1 MLTINQISSRWILD
15 SRGIPTIV
23 CNIILKD
30 ETANKLFK
38 GKSSVP
44 SGASTG
50 IHEALELRDNDDTK
64 FNGNGVNKAI
74 SNLLNVIGQKLI
86 GQKFEKA
93 SQVDEFMLNLEVQLE
108 KELSIHENKLVE
120 IEKLRDQIGQITG
133 NLNEIKKENEIDE
146 NQISYAQ
153 LSKSILGANTVLA
166 ISMSVHRA
174 FASSE
179 NLELWKYLRN
189 QYFLNQGENKKFPS
203 LMCNI
208 FNGGKHA
215 SNNIDIQ
222 EFMVIPKTGNIES
235 DIQTITDIYQKLK
248 QILGKQGQSTSV
260 GDEGGF
266 APDYNGT
273 AEVLK
278 IIDTAAEECG
288 YTKINYDLALDC
300 AASEFYNKETNS
312 YSVDGINYSQ
322 SALTDFYTELSEEFN
337 LVSIEDP
344 FAEDDLLG
352 WELITTKIGKKRL
365 LIGDDLFTTNS
376 SRFSKLVLDRA
387 SNSNTNWDSFNFEN
401 AKKNNIANGILI
413 KPNQIGSILETAN
426 MINLAKK
433 CEYAVAVS
441 HRSGETNDDFISDLA
456 FACQSEYIKLGAPAR
471 GERVAKYNRLLEIWE
486 DISVG

>member
-1 MLTINQISSRWILD
+1 MPIIKQIAARWILD
-15 SRGIPTIV
+15 SRGIPTIQCSTQIHV
-23 CNIILKD
+23 ENFPNQVF
-30 ETANKLFK
+30 A

-50 IHEALELRDNDDTK
+50 IHEALELRDGDEAK
-64 FNGNGVNKAI
+64 FGGKSVNKAI
-74 SNLLNVIGQKLI
+74 NNLINVIGQKLI
-86 GQKFEKA
+86 GQKFERA
-93 SQVDEFMLNLEVQLE
+93 SQVDEFMLNLE
-108 KELSIHENKLVE
+108 HE
-120 IEKLRDQIGQITG
+120 IEYHAKIQEKKLEEIEELRATISQITG
-133 NLNEIKKENEIDE
+133 NEIEQSESSEGE
-146 NQISYAQ
+146 NQNST
-153 LSKSILGANTVLA
+153 KSELGANAILA
-166 ISMSVHRA
+166 VSMAVHRA
-174 FASSE
+174 FAKAV
-179 NLELWKYLRN
+179 NLELWEYLRSE
-189 QYFLNQGENKKFPS
+189 YFADREGDKKFPR

-208 FNGGKHA
+208 FNGGQHA
-215 SNNIDIQ
+215 SNNLDIQ
-222 EFMVIPKTGNIES
+222 EFMVIPNTGNIET
-235 DIQTITDIYQKLK
+235 DIQTASEIYHKLK
-248 QILGKQGQSTSV
+248 HILKNQSQSTSV

-288 YTKINYDLALDC
+288 YTKVNYDLALDC
-300 AASEFYNKETNS
+300 AASEFYNTETNS
-312 YSVDGINYSQ
+312 YLLDGVNYSQ
-322 SALTDFYTELSEEFN
+322 SALSDFYTNLSEEFN
-337 LVSIEDP
+337 ILSIEDP

-352 WELITTKIGKKRL
+352 WELITTKIGKKRT

-376 SRFSKLVLDRA
+376 GRFSKIVLDRA
-387 SNSNTNWDSFNFEN
+387 SNSNTNWDSFDFANVN
-401 AKKNNIANGILI
+401 KNNIANGVLI

-486 DISVG
+486 DLNVG

>member
-1 MLTINQISSRWILD
+1 MPIINQISARWILD
-15 SRGIPTIV
+15 SRGMPTIV
-23 CNIILKD
+23 CNTKIKD
-30 ETANKLFK
+30 EITHLIYS
-38 GKSSVP
+38 GKASVP

-50 IHEALELRDNDDTK
+50 IHEAVELRDNDQNK
-64 FNGNGVNKAI
+64 FNGKGVNKAI
-74 SNLLNVIGQKLI
+74 NNLLNNIGQKLI
-86 GQKFEKA
+86 GQRFERA
-93 SQVDEFMLNLEVQLE
+93 CEVDEFMLNLEVQLE
-108 KELSIHENKLVE
+108 KELNTRENKLVE
-120 IEKLRDQIGQITG
+120 IEKLRDQIEQITG
-133 NLNEIKKENEIDE
+133 SQ
-146 NQISYAQ
+146 NQINQSPNEEESYIQ
-153 LSKSILGANTVLA
+153 LSKSVLGANAILA
-166 ISMSVHRA
+166 ISMSTHRA
-174 FASSE
+174 FAASKE
-179 NLELWKYLRN
+179 VELWQYLRS
-189 QYFLNQGENKKFPS
+189 QYFVGQDGNTKFPS

-208 FNGGKHA
+208 FNGGQHA
-215 SNNIDIQ
+215 SNNLDIQ

-248 QILGKQGQSTSV
+248 QILAKQGQSTSV

-266 APDYNGT
+266 APNYNGT

-278 IIDTAAEECG
+278 IIDTAAQECG
-288 YTKINYDLALDC
+288 YTKVNYDLALDC
-300 AASEFYNKETNS
+300 AASEFYDKETNS
-312 YSVDGINYSQ
+312 YSVDGVNYSQ

-337 LVSIEDP
+337 LASIEDP

-376 SRFSKLVLDRA
+376 SRFSKIVLDRA
-387 SNSNTNWDSFNFEN
+387 SNSNTNWDNFNFEN

-426 MINLAKK
+426 MINLAQK

-456 FACQSEYIKLGAPAR
+456 FACQSEFIKLGAPAR

-486 DISVG
+486 YINQ

>member
-1 MLTINQISSRWILD
+1 MPIINQISARWILD
-15 SRGIPTIV
+15 SRGIPTII
-23 CNIILKD
+23 CNTKISNDQKSF
-30 ETANKLFK
+30 FK
-38 GKSSVP
+38 GKASVP

-50 IHEALELRDNDDTK
+50 IHEAVELRDNDETK
-64 FNGNGVNKAI
+64 FNGKGVNKAI
-74 SNLLNVIGQKLI
+74 NNLLNIIGTKII
-86 GQKFEKA
+86 GQKFQRACE
-93 SQVDEFMLNLEVQLE
+93 VDEFMLNLEVQLE
-108 KELSIHENKLVE
+108 KELSTHETKLVE

-133 NLNEIKKENEIDE
+133 TQNPNLEVETEE
-146 NQISYAQ
+146 ESYTQ
-153 LSKSILGANTVLA
+153 LSKSVLGANAILA
-166 ISMSVHRA
+166 ISMAMHRA
-174 FASSE
+174 FAASQ
-179 NLELWKYLRN
+179 NLELWQYLRSE
-189 QYFLNQGENKKFPS
+189 YFADQGENKKFPS

-208 FNGGKHA
+208 FNGGQHA
-215 SNNIDIQ
+215 SNNLDIQ
-222 EFMVIPKTGNIES
+222 EFMVIPKTGNIET
-235 DIQTITDIYQKLK
+235 DVQTVTDIYQKLK
-248 QILGKQGQSTSV
+248 QILKKQCQSTSV

-278 IIDTAAEECG
+278 IIDIAAQECG
-288 YTKINYDLALDC
+288 FTKVNYDLALDC
-300 AASEFYNKETNS
+300 AASEFYDTETNS
-312 YSVDGINYSQ
+312 YSVDGVNYSQ
-322 SALTDFYTELSEEFN
+322 SALTDFYTELSEEFD
-337 LVSIEDP
+337 LASIEDP

-376 SRFSKLVLDRA
+376 SRFSKIVLDRA
-387 SNSNTNWDSFNFEN
+387 SNSNTNWDNFNFEN

-486 DISVG
+486 DLNVG

>member
-1 MLTINQISSRWILD
+1 MPTINQISARWILD

-23 CNIILKD
+23 CNTKIQDTNTKYIY
-30 ETANKLFK
+30 K
-38 GKSSVP
+38 GKASVP

-50 IHEALELRDNDDTK
+50 IHEAVELRDGDETK
-64 FNGNGVNKAI
+64 FSGKGVNKAI
-74 SNLLNVIGQKLI
+74 NNLLNIIGSKLI
-86 GQKFEKA
+86 GQNFNRACE
-93 SQVDEFMLNLEVQLE
+93 VDEFMLNLEVQLE
-108 KELSIHENKLVE
+108 KELSTHENKLVE
-120 IEKLRDQIGQITG
+120 IEKLRDQIEQITG
-133 NLNEIKKENEIDE
+133 TQTEIIEKQTEEE
-146 NQISYAQ
+146 SYTQ
-153 LSKSILGANTVLA
+153 LSKSVLGANTILA
-166 ISMSVHRA
+166 ISMSTHRA
-174 FASSE
+174 FAASQ
-179 NLELWKYLRN
+179 NLELWQYLR
-189 QYFLNQGENKKFPS
+189 QEYFADQGENKKFPS

-208 FNGGKHA
+208 FNGGQHA
-215 SNNIDIQ
+215 SNNLDIQ
-222 EFMVIPKTGNIES
+222 EFMVIPKTGNIET
-235 DIQTITDIYQKLK
+235 DVQTITDIYQKLK
-248 QILGKQGQSTSV
+248 QILKKQGQSTSV

-288 YTKINYDLALDC
+288 YTKVNYDLALDC
-300 AASEFYNKETNS
+300 AASEFYDKETNS
-312 YSVDGINYSQ
+312 YSVDGVNYSQ

-337 LVSIEDP
+337 LASIEDP

-376 SRFSKLVLDRA
+376 SRFSKIVLDRA
-387 SNSNTNWDSFNFEN
+387 SNSNTNWDNFNFEN
-401 AKKNNIANGILI
+401 TKKNNIANGILI

-426 MINLAKK
+426 MINLAQK

-486 DISVG
+486 DLNVG

>member
-1 MLTINQISSRWILD
+1 MPIINQISARWILD

-23 CNIILKD
+23 CSTKI
-30 ETANKLFK
+30 TNKSSPNNFYK

-50 IHEALELRDNDDTK
+50 IHEALELRDNDDSK
-64 FNGNGVNKAI
+64 FNGKGVNKAI
-74 SNLLNVIGQKLI
+74 NNLLNIIGSKLI
-86 GQKFEKA
+86 GKEFEKA
-93 SQVDEFMLNLEVQLE
+93 CQIDEFMLNLEVQLE
-108 KELSIHENKLVE
+108 KELSSRENKLVE
-120 IEKLRDQIGQITG
+120 IEKLRDQIEQITG
-133 NLNEIKKENEIDE
+133 SQTQTIVAQSADE
-146 NQISYAQ
+146 DYIQ
-153 LSKSILGANTVLA
+153 LSKSVLGANAILA

-174 FASSE
+174 FAAAS
-179 NLELWKYLRN
+179 NMELWQYLRREYFSN
-189 QYFLNQGENKKFPS
+189 QLEGKKFPL

-208 FNGGKHA
+208 FNGGQHA
-215 SNNIDIQ
+215 SNNLDIQ
-222 EFMVIPKTGNIES
+222 EFMVIPKTGNIET
-235 DIQTITDIYQKLK
+235 DIQTIADIYQKLK
-248 QILGKQGQSTSV
+248 QILKKQGQSTSV

-278 IIDTAAEECG
+278 IIDTAAQECG
-288 YTKINYDLALDC
+288 YTKVNYDLALDC
-300 AASEFYNKETNS
+300 AASEFYDKETNS
-312 YSVDGINYSQ
+312 YSVDGVNYSQ
-322 SALTDFYTELSEEFN
+322 SALTDFYTKLSDEFN

-365 LIGDDLFTTNS
+365 LIGDDLFTTSS
-376 SRFSKLVLDRA
+376 SRFSKIVLDRP
-387 SNSNTNWDSFNFEN
+387 SNSNTNWDNFNFET

-413 KPNQIGSILETAN
+413 KPNQIGTILETAN

-433 CEYAVAVS
+433 CEYAIAVS

>member
-1 MLTINQISSRWILD
+1 MTIINQISARWILD

-23 CNIILKD
+23 CNTKIKN
-30 ETANKLFK
+30 ETTNLIYK
-38 GKSSVP
+38 GKASVP

-50 IHEALELRDNDDTK
+50 IHEALELRDGDESK
-64 FNGNGVNKAI
+64 FNGKGVNKAI
-74 SNLLNVIGQKLI
+74 NNLLNVIGSKLI
-86 GQKFEKA
+86 GQKFERA

-108 KELSIHENKLVE
+108 RELSTHENKLIE
-120 IEKLRDQIGQITG
+120 IEKLRDQVEQITG
-133 NLNEIKKENEIDE
+133 TQEPKTEEQSSE
-146 NQISYAQ
+146 SQAQ
-153 LSKSILGANTVLA
+153 SSKSVLGANAILA
-166 ISMSVHRA
+166 ISMAVHRA
-174 FASSE
+174 FATSQ
-179 NLELWKYLRN
+179 NLELWQYLR
-189 QYFLNQGENKKFPS
+189 QEYFANQGENKKFPS

-208 FNGGKHA
+208 FNGGQHA

-222 EFMVIPKTGNIES
+222 EFMVIPKTGNIE
-235 DIQTITDIYQKLK
+235 TDVQAACDVYQKLK
-248 QILGKQGQSTSV
+248 KILKKQGQSTSV

-273 AEVLK
+273 IEVLK
-278 IIDTAAEECG
+278 IIDTAAQECG
-288 YTKINYDLALDC
+288 YTKVNYDLALDC

-312 YSVDGINYSQ
+312 YTVDGVNYSQ
-322 SALTDFYTELSEEFN
+322 SALTDFYAQISEEFN
-337 LVSIEDP
+337 LASIEDP
-344 FAEDDLLG
+344 FGEDDLLG

-376 SRFSKLVLDRA
+376 SRFSKIVLDRP
-387 SNSNTNWDSFNFEN
+387 SNSNTNWDNFDFSN
-401 AKKNNIANGILI
+401 VTKNNIANGVLI
-413 KPNQIGSILETAN
+413 KLNQIGSVLETAN

-486 DISVG
+486 DLNIS